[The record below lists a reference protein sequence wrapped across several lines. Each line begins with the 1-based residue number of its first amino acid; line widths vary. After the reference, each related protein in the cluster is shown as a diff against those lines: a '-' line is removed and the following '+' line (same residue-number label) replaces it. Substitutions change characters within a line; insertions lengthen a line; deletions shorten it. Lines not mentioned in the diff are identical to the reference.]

1 MGKMKALVRDV
12 AIAAVV
18 CIAVDAA
25 VKFVKDHFMI
35 MDEDDL
41 YDGDYDDC
49 DDEDCCCCGR
59 CNRDLDDEQE
69 DPDTY
74 AESEEK
80 TGEDDDVK
88 CDGCCA
94 KDGKCSEA
102 CDGSGCN

>member
-80 TGEDDDVK
+80 TGEDGDTE